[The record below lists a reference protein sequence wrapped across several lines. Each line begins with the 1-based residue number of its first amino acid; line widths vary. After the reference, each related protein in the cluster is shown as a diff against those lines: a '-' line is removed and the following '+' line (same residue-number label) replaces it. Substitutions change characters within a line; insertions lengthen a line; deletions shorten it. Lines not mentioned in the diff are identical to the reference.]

1 LSRSARNRPESDGSD
16 WDRDAPETIIAKV
29 LSGLPGIGRD
39 RWMKVRIPLGL
50 FQSALFHLAFLLIKL
65 EQVQN
70 QVQTLFRTVV
80 DDTLARWLA

>member
-1 LSRSARNRPESDGSD
+1 
-16 WDRDAPETIIAKV
+16 
-29 LSGLPGIGRD
+29 
-39 RWMKVRIPLGL
+39 MKVRIPLGL